1 MEIEEKGVMSE
12 GRSGGEGVKHVE
24 RVARENAA
32 LFGEGSGSELIV
44 GEKGF
49 EFIEG
54 GRWSLFGWFGR
65 GRLFE
70 LLGRGRLFGLFGR
83 G

>member
-1 MEIEEKGVMSE
+1 MVFCVGEAETALEIEEKGVMSE

-65 GRLFE
+65 G
-70 LLGRGRLFGLFGR
+70 
-83 G
+83 